1 MRKYLLIAV
10 TLFIASTA
18 LAETREI
25 VQEGIAYLGSDIT
38 VEDAQNV
45 AINDARQ
52 KALNALGTFIESNQ
66 KLVNGRLTKKEIS
79 SITGAVMKSKV
90 LSETKTT
97 DGNMFVLKL
106 KVRFEID
113 MNSFNKA
120 LQKYQDQSVDK
131 KTIKRLMATIQKM
144 QDEMLKTSKGSFESV
159 EIADEIAYINKRLG
173 KALTTGEKIDR
184 ELEIR
189 KKYEKNLTQQ
199 IINFTKLYMQRLSSS
214 YEWNDVPYKGEYFTS
229 KLPLNNGST
238 CNAARTA
245 LGMSK
250 NVEVK
255 DVGLGILAT
264 IIRYRK
270 NNLRTYP
277 EILPSWSFWRYFHMY
292 INEERYTFLYRARM
306 KAFENLGRGYITIKY
321 SGLLSPDEVSS
332 VGNRSMTYS
341 DHLLIGLNTIES
353 PASCQFGFNNIE
365 IGLPYSVHYTQIK
378 TVNFRWGRFNPNS
391 IEIKFK

>member
-97 DGNMFVLKL
+97 DGNTFVLKL

-131 KTIKRLMATIQKM
+131 KTIKRLMATILKM
-144 QDEMLKTSKGSFESV
+144 QDEMLRTSKGSFESV

-173 KALTTGEKIDR
+173 KALTTGEKINR

-270 NNLRTYP
+270 NNLRTFP

-321 SGLLSPDEVSS
+321 SGLLSPHEVSS

-365 IGLPYSVHYTQIK
+365 IGLPYGVHYTQIK
-378 TVNFRWGRFNPNS
+378 TVNFRWGRFNPNT

>member
-10 TLFIASTA
+10 TLFIAFTA

-97 DGNMFVLKL
+97 DGNTFVLKL

-144 QDEMLKTSKGSFESV
+144 QDEMFKTSKGSFESV

-173 KALTTGEKIDR
+173 KALTTGEKINR

-199 IINFTKLYMQRLSSS
+199 IINFTKLYMKRLSSS
-214 YEWNDVPYKGEYFTS
+214 YEWNDVPYKGEY
-229 KLPLNNGST
+229 
-238 CNAARTA
+238 
-245 LGMSK
+245 
-250 NVEVK
+250 
-255 DVGLGILAT
+255 
-264 IIRYRK
+264 
-270 NNLRTYP
+270 
-277 EILPSWSFWRYFHMY
+277 
-292 INEERYTFLYRARM
+292 
-306 KAFENLGRGYITIKY
+306 
-321 SGLLSPDEVSS
+321 LLQ
-332 VGNRSMTYS
+332 NY
-341 DHLLIGLNTIES
+341 H
-353 PASCQFGFNNIE
+353 
-365 IGLPYSVHYTQIK
+365 
-378 TVNFRWGRFNPNS
+378 
-391 IEIKFK
+391 